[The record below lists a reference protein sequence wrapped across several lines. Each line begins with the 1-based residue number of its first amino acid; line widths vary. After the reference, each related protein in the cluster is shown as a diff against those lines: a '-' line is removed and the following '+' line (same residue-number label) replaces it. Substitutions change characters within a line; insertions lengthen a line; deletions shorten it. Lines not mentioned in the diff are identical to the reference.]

1 MPTIKTKI
9 SLLRELLA
17 LKQVIDL
24 GQIQV
29 AADRNGIKHSNLS
42 KLITDLEERFK
53 TILLIRS

>member
-24 GQIQV
+24 GQIQA

>member
-1 MPTIKTKI
+1 M
-9 SLLRELLA
+9 
-17 LKQVIDL
+17 IDL
-24 GQIQV
+24 GQIQA